1 MRIDE
6 ITEAR
11 TDEVIPAIAAA
22 GAAAVRGAARSRWSS
37 SSRRS

>member
-6 ITEAR
+6 ITEER

-22 GAAAVRGAARSRWSS
+22 EQQQLEAQQQ
-37 SSRRS
+37 

>member
-11 TDEVIPAIAAA
+11 TDEVIPAIAAV
-22 GAAAVRGAARSRWSS
+22 GGAAVRGAAAEIGRAHV
-37 SSRRS
+37 